1 MKPMQAKQ
9 TGTSYWV
16 TQIAVCAFAAIAAP
30 TLGIFLFIVEPDEP
44 GMGLMLI
51 LIGIMF
57 LGCLVWLVRA
67 YRRMSTT
74 QRAVYAWAITQQH
87 GTSGKPGVGSDVE
100 MMASADKAAKG
111 RLTRDELLYLAA
123 MRPENPYPG
132 TMPPA
137 ESLLQ

>member
-1 MKPMQAKQ
+1 MQAK
-9 TGTSYWV
+9 TGNSYWV
-16 TQIAVCAFAAIAAP
+16 TQIAVSAFAAIAAP

-44 GMGLMLI
+44 GMGLMLF
-51 LIGIMF
+51 LIGFMF
-57 LGCLVWLVRA
+57 LGCLVWLIRA

-87 GTSGKPGVGSDVE
+87 GSADQGRISSDLE
-100 MMASADKAAKG
+100 MMASAAKASKG
-111 RLTRDELLYLAA
+111 QLTHDELLNLAA

-137 ESLLQ
+137 ESLPR